1 MKKVSFVAFIV
12 FAAVLAHSLTAF
24 AAEVT
29 MMSTKAVEEAL
40 SSLLPKYEKASGNT
54 VKTIWDGTT
63 VVPKRITRGE
73 MADIVIVPAPV
84 IDDLIKQGKLVNG
97 SRLDFVKSKVG
108 AAVRPG
114 ALRPDISSSQALKTS
129 LLAAKSIII
138 SAGPSGIH
146 MADLFRKMGIYDA
159 LKPKLKQLAPG
170 QQVGDALVRG
180 DGDLGFT
187 QISEFLMIKGVDYV
201 GPLPEDV
208 QYVTLYSIGLHAK
221 APAKDA
227 ALTLIKFLTTP
238 EVAAAIRSKG
248 MEPAF

>member
-1 MKKVSFVAFIV
+1 
-12 FAAVLAHSLTAF
+12 
-24 AAEVT
+24 

-40 SSLLPKYEKASGNT
+40 SSLLPRYEKVSGNT

-63 VVPKRITRGE
+63 VVPKRIASGE
-73 MADIVIVPAPV
+73 VVDIVIVPAPV
-84 IDDLIKQGKLVNG
+84 IDDLIRQGMLAAG
-97 SRLDFVKSKVG
+97 SRVDFVKSKIG

-114 ALRPDISSSQALKTS
+114 ASRPDISSSEALKSS
-129 LLAAKSIII
+129 LLASKSIII

-146 MADLFRKMGIYDA
+146 MAGLFKKMGIADE
-159 LKPKLKQLAPG
+159 LKPKIRQLAPG

-180 DGDLGFT
+180 EGDLGFT

-201 GPLPEDV
+201 GPIPEDS
-208 QYVTLYSIGLHAK
+208 QYVTLYSIGVHAK
-221 APAKDA
+221 APSKDA
-227 ALTLIKFLTTP
+227 AMTLIKFLTTP